1 MKLTNIDFEMKSWLE
16 IFASQ
21 ATKIIM
27 RLIFGDPTIAPG
39 EGKVEVEREVGHE
52 EGSLSKHEEG

>member
-1 MKLTNIDFEMKSWLE
+1 MTLTNIDFEMKSWRE

-27 RLIFGDPTIAPG
+27 KLIFGDPTIAPG
-39 EGKVEVEREVGHE
+39 KRKVEVEKS
-52 EGSLSKHEEG
+52 GSLRGVSLKT

>member
-1 MKLTNIDFEMKSWLE
+1 MTLTNIDFEMKSWLE

-27 RLIFGDPTIAPG
+27 KLIFGDPTIAPG
-39 EGKVEVEREVGHE
+39 KRKVEVEMPTNE
-52 EGSLSKHEEG
+52 SMTPS